1 MFWDQ
6 NDKLIANNKSSVSF
20 FKKFGFNL
28 DIGITRNQLLEYM
41 ILKEKVLIPKE
52 ENKKQYLKKIIK
64 EWRLFKGK
72 KLRENNF
79 SNGKT
84 ILTTDTRLEDGSTI
98 SLYVDVTD
106 IKTVE
111 KNQKQL
117 IDAIDV
123 MPNSISLWDKE
134 NKLIMAN
141 QTSIAD
147 MKKLNFE
154 LKPGVPRIS
163 MVRNLS
169 LIHI

>member
-64 EWRLFKGK
+64 EWKLFKGK

-84 ILTTDTRLEDGSTI
+84 I
-98 SLYVDVTD
+98 
-106 IKTVE
+106 
-111 KNQKQL
+111 
-117 IDAIDV
+117 
-123 MPNSISLWDKE
+123 
-134 NKLIMAN
+134 
-141 QTSIAD
+141 
-147 MKKLNFE
+147 
-154 LKPGVPRIS
+154 
-163 MVRNLS
+163 
-169 LIHI
+169 